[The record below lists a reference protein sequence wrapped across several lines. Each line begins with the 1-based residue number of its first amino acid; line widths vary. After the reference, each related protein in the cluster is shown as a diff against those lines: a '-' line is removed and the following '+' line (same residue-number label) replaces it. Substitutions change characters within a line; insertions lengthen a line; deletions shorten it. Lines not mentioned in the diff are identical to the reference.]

1 MYSEGLLYSQRC
13 PCSGE
18 KFIFEKKRQLKLY
31 IFELKKLPT
40 EGGKDSKIM
49 EWMRFL
55 SGKKKEVIIP
65 GLFEPPV
72 RTLRATIPENESHIF
87 R

>member
-18 KFIFEKKRQLKLY
+18 KFIFEKKRQLKLH

-55 SGKKKEVIIP
+55 SGKKKED
-65 GLFEPPV
+65 FKKMA
-72 RTLRATIPENESHIF
+72 ATNPYIGEAIETHDTKEAD
-87 R
+87 